1 MAENKEISATAA
13 KELLLL
19 CLEQSRSPRQLAE
32 ERGLRGALDEA
43 ALQEL
48 VTQVLAAHPDK
59 VEQLRGGKTGL
70 MGFLVGQVVKASG
83 GKASAAAVSQL
94 LSQRLS

>member
-1 MAENKEISATAA
+1 M
-13 KELLLL
+13 LL